1 VLGAADRAQTVDD
14 IRLRL
19 TNLLADVNR
28 RQLPVT
34 NGPEL
39 ETQEGVTRVL
49 EELALNDVVTR
60 FAEGSECVYLI
71 STEQQLSAA
80 YYRNTIIHFF
90 VNPAISEL
98 ALLHTAESHGA
109 DPVGDFFRA
118 AMQLRDLLKFEFF
131 FADKDVFRGELRHE
145 LAERDPR
152 WEEKLRAGPEAIQ
165 ALVRSFRPFNSH
177 RVLRPFLEGYRVV
190 ADLLAHQD
198 TTTALDRSELVAQ
211 SMGVGRQYHLQR
223 RLHSTASISKVLFEA
238 ALRLAENRDL
248 LEPNLPELAQRRADF
263 SSEIR
268 GWLRRI
274 DAIDALAASRRA
286 GIIP

>member
-1 VLGAADRAQTVDD
+1 VED
-14 IRLRL
+14 IRVRL
-19 TNLLADVNR
+19 ANLLADVNR

-34 NGPEL
+34 NGAEL
-39 ETQEGVTRVL
+39 ETEEGVTRVL
-49 EELALNDVVTR
+49 EGLALNDVVTR

-98 ALLHTAESHGA
+98 ALLHAAESGGA
-109 DPVGDFFRA
+109 DPVADFFRA
-118 AMQLRDLLKFEFF
+118 AMQLRDLLKFDFF
-131 FADKDVFRGELRHE
+131 FADKEVFRGELRHE

-152 WEEKLRAGPEAIQ
+152 WEETLRSGPEAIQ
-165 ALVRSFRPFNSH
+165 ALVRSFRPFNAH

-190 ADLLAHQD
+190 ADLLARQD
-198 TTTALDRSELVAQ
+198 PAASLDRSKLIAACL
-211 SMGVGRQYHLQR
+211 GVGRQYHLQR

-238 ALRLAENRDL
+238 ALRLAENRGL
-248 LEPNLPELAQRRADF
+248 LEPGQPELAQRRANF
-263 SSEIR
+263 AAEVR